1 MGISDDHWI
10 PNTPHINFGKIS
22 GDSVEVL
29 LWTSESPH
37 RKFALI
43 SLCTRCFNLV
53 LSGICIKHTKRN
65 ISLSEVIRW
74 NIQHSLICS
83 IVFLGFSM
91 GFPKKS
97 HPGLKTTTFLKQ
109 RQTSDAASAT
119 ALVDAASRCGSPGI
133 HHAASGV
140 GRGAVGCSW
149 HSLGSCVVLPPCVST
164 SHIPIKQAFWPRDL
178 GDLTLV
184 I

>member
-140 GRGAVGCSW
+140 GTTPMCFDKSYTNK
-149 HSLGSCVVLPPCVST
+149 T
-164 SHIPIKQAFWPRDL
+164 SFLAQRFGWFNT
-178 GDLTLV
+178 GDLKRDRSGYNWM
-184 I
+184 